1 MIMMKNE
8 EKKCHFKNDK
18 VKHDKHVLLNDNDKQ
33 EMINMF
39 YFIILKLRLL
49 GRKTLFDRMY

>member
-1 MIMMKNE
+1 MMKND

-18 VKHDKHVLLNDNDKQ
+18 VKHDKLVLLNDNDKQ

-39 YFIILKLRLL
+39 CFIILELRLL
-49 GRKTLFDRMY
+49 GRKTLFDRMC

>member
-1 MIMMKNE
+1 MMMMKNE
-8 EKKCHFKNDK
+8 EKKWHLKNDK